1 MKKNKEIL
9 YALFPEKHL
18 GLVPKAVIVN
28 LDSKAVMQLDYT
40 SITVINKHSFEDIFD
55 EKDKV
60 LINCCLQLEPDVIR
74 NKIKDS
80 TSASWDAFARKFIT
94 HSKIDKTPDAYSKYI
109 QDFINGFQNK
119 FYENLGDKA
128 LYLKKGEIP
137 SAWEKLFF
145 EESKPEVFYH
155 FNYKDSIRYSLDIL
169 LDNKKIKLNGAK
181 LICTQTARILK
192 NRKII
197 SFSNEINGNN
207 LKPFLLNE
215 SIEIPYYKTEEY
227 FNSFI
232 KTLVNNR
239 KRIISDG
246 FAIEDVDNE
255 LNAVLEINLEN
266 KNQQTNLF
274 GNDEAT
280 EENQVF
286 WFSFFF
292 EYGDFRFQSGHNASV
307 VKFSKQDNNI
317 VFKRVERKTE
327 DENAILE
334 EINKLGLNLKNRSQS
349 LSFGQGITWI
359 NNNHQYLQ
367 NLGIEIRQ
375 KAKTIADRKYFIGN
389 ISIDAEAIEG
399 IDWFEIKGVVK
410 FGDFKFRLIDIIK
423 LIRKNRR
430 EILLPNGEF
439 ARFPDAWIDEYYY
452 LSTYSIFEDEKILTP
467 KHHVVLLNDLKNKG
481 SLKLN
486 IKSKLR
492 VILNAKPIE
501 KYGLPIGFRGEL
513 RHYQY
518 EGYNW
523 LRFLDEIKLGGCLAD
538 DMGLGKTI
546 QTLCLLQWVKENKSG
561 CSLLVVPKSL
571 IYNWN
576 NEAERFCP
584 ELKILTHTG
593 QNRSK
598 TIEDILEYDIV
609 LTSYAIMRTDIEM
622 LQKHCFNYCI
632 LDESQY
638 IKNYRSET
646 AKACLELK
654 AKNFLSLTGTP
665 IENSI
670 SDLWTQ
676 MNFLNRNIL
685 GNINFFQ
692 KEFKSDEKIQTL
704 QKMIK
709 PFILRRL
716 KSKVAKELPE
726 KSISIQYCEMTEEQ
740 KEIYNNVKNEYRARI
755 LKDTDIK
762 AHGKTFNLLEGLLR
776 LRQNANHP
784 AIADTTY
791 NESSGKFENVIQQLN
806 VVLDSGSKVLI
817 FSSFTS
823 HLDLY
828 KKHLDNQ
835 NTAYCYLDGKTKNRE
850 EEVNKFQKN
859 PKIQV
864 FLISLKAGGVG
875 LNLTAAEYVF
885 LLDPWWNPAAEAQA
899 YDRTHRIG
907 QKKNVFIYKFITK
920 ASIEEKI
927 MLLQE
932 KKSKLAEEL
941 ITADDGFVKSLN
953 KEEIEYLLN

>member
-1 MKKNKEIL
+1 MIKNKDIL
-9 YALFPEKHL
+9 YVLFPEKHL
-18 GLVPKAVIVN
+18 GLIPKAVIVY
-28 LDSKAVMQLDYT
+28 LDQNAVMQLDYT
-40 SITVINKHSFEDIFD
+40 IITAANKQRFENIFD
-55 EKDKV
+55 ERDKV
-60 LINCCLQLEPDVIR
+60 LINCCLQLEPDVVIK
-74 NKIKDS
+74 KIKDS
-80 TSASWDAFARKFIT
+80 TNNNWDAFARKFIT

-109 QDFINGFQNK
+109 QDYVNGFQNK
-119 FYENLGDKA
+119 FYENIGDKA

-137 SAWEKLFF
+137 SAWDKLFF
-145 EESKPEVFYH
+145 EESTPEVFYH
-155 FNYKDSIRYSLDIL
+155 FNYKDSILYSLDVL
-169 LDNKKIKLNGAK
+169 LDNKNINLNGSK
-181 LICTQTARILK
+181 LISTHTARILK
-192 NRKII
+192 RRKII
-197 SFSNEINGNN
+197 SFANEINGNN

-215 SIEIPYYKTEEY
+215 SIEIPFHKTEEY

-239 KRIISDG
+239 KRIVSNG
-246 FAIEDVDNE
+246 FTIEDVDNE

-266 KNQQTNLF
+266 KNQQTNIF
-274 GNDEAT
+274 GNEEAS

-292 EYGDFRFQSGHNASV
+292 EYGDFRFQSGHNAST
-307 VKFSKQDNNI
+307 VKLQGSVNEF

-327 DENAILE
+327 EENAILE
-334 EINKLGLNLKNRSQS
+334 IINKLGLNLKSRSQS
-349 LSFGQGITWI
+349 LPFGQGITWI
-359 NNNHQYLQ
+359 NNNHQHLQ

-375 KAKTIADRKYFIGN
+375 KAKAIADRKYFIGS
-389 ISIDAEAIEG
+389 ISINAEAIEG
-399 IDWFEIKGVVK
+399 IDWFEIKGIVK
-410 FGDFKFRLIDIIK
+410 FGDYKFRLIDIIK
-423 LIRKNRR
+423 LIRKNKR
-430 EILLPNGEF
+430 EILLPNGEY
-439 ARFPDAWIDEYYY
+439 ARFPDAWIEEYYY
-452 LSTYSIFEDEKILTP
+452 LSTYSIFEDERILTA
-467 KHHVVLLNDLKNKG
+467 KHHIVLLNDLKSKG

-486 IKSKLR
+486 IKSKLK

-546 QTLCLLQWVKENKSG
+546 QTLCLLQWIKENIGG

-593 QNRSK
+593 QQRSK
-598 TIEDILEYDIV
+598 TIKDFLEYDIV

-646 AKACLELK
+646 AKACLELN

-685 GNINFFQ
+685 GSINFFQ
-692 KEFKSDEKIQTL
+692 KEFNTDEKIQTL

-726 KSISIQYCEMTEEQ
+726 KNINIQFCEMTEEQ
-740 KEIYNNVKNEYRARI
+740 RDIYNNIKNEYRARI

-762 AHGKTFNLLEGLLR
+762 SQGKTFNLLEGLLR
-776 LRQNANHP
+776 MRQNANHP

-791 NESSGKFENVIQQLN
+791 TESSGKFENVIQQLN

-817 FSSFTS
+817 FSSFTK
-823 HLDLY
+823 HLELY
-828 KKHLDNQ
+828 KNYLDNL
-835 NTAYCYLDGKTKNRE
+835 NTVYCYLDGKTKNRE
-850 EEVNKFQKN
+850 EQVNLFQNN

-899 YDRTHRIG
+899 FDRTHRIG

-920 ASIEEKI
+920 ESIEEKI

-941 ITADDGFVKSLN
+941 ITAEDGFVKSLN